1 MAFETVLTQVPFFAQ
16 LSPSSLSDLSNQL
29 HRRRY
34 ERDQTIFHKNDAG
47 SALYI
52 ILSGKV
58 KIILP
63 SPEGENVIVA
73 LLSTGD
79 FFGELSLF
87 DNESRSAS
95 AVAAET
101 AEMLTL
107 DQPEFLHY
115 ITENPK
121 VSISILAELS
131 LRLRRT
137 DELLS
142 DAAFCNLP
150 TRLAKRLLEL
160 SENYGQPGP
169 SGQIKINFK
178 LKQQDL
184 ADMVGSTRESVNKML
199 RSLKEKSIVSI
210 QKGFIA
216 ILEPDLLRRR
226 AR

>member
-1 MAFETVLTQVPFFAQ
+1 MAFETVFAQVPFFAQ
-16 LSPSSLSDLSNQL
+16 LSSSSLSELSSQL
-29 HRRRY
+29 NRRRY
-34 ERDQTIFHKNDAG
+34 ERDQTIFHKNDEG
-47 SALYI
+47 SARYI

-87 DNESRSAS
+87 DNESPSAS

-107 DQPEFLHY
+107 DQPDVIGY
-115 ITENPK
+115 VTENPK
-121 VSISILAELS
+121 ASISILAELS
-131 LRLRRT
+131 LRRT

-160 SENYGQPGP
+160 SGNYGQLGP
-169 SGQIKINFK
+169 DKDQLQAQATGPRRHGRVHPRER
-178 LKQQDL
+178 KQDAQ
-184 ADMVGSTRESVNKML
+184 
-199 RSLKEKSIVSI
+199 
-210 QKGFIA
+210 
-216 ILEPDLLRRR
+216 ILEREERYFDSKRVHYHS
-226 AR
+226 

>member
-131 LRLRRT
+131 LRLR
-137 DELLS
+137 
-142 DAAFCNLP
+142 
-150 TRLAKRLLEL
+150 
-160 SENYGQPGP
+160 Q
-169 SGQIKINFK
+169 
-178 LKQQDL
+178 
-184 ADMVGSTRESVNKML
+184 
-199 RSLKEKSIVSI
+199 KEKSIVSI

-216 ILEPDLLRRR
+216 ILEPDLKEKSCAAAHADPLPVRVSHPRKTPNP
-226 AR
+226 

>member
-1 MAFETVLTQVPFFAQ
+1 M
-16 LSPSSLSDLSNQL
+16 
-29 HRRRY
+29 
-34 ERDQTIFHKNDAG
+34 
-47 SALYI
+47 
-52 ILSGKV
+52 
-58 KIILP
+58 
-63 SPEGENVIVA
+63 IVA

-210 QKGFIA
+210 QKGFIT